1 MEALRGLRDNVQNV
15 RANAYWTVRSG
26 ICHNYLKTLF
36 TILFRLPSC
45 PVSALLENRSSF
57 LYNHAFIISFADDP
71 VLELLKSMG
80 PSSIDAEI
88 RCLGPSA
95 GGDIRL
101 LELFMLFI
109 EHQIGTRR
117 DFELTEAFLA
127 LFLKVMSDIHLRPLF
142 AIEYPA

>member
-1 MEALRGLRDNVQNV
+1 MSQ
-15 RANAYWTVRSG
+15 
-26 ICHNYLKTLF
+26 
-36 TILFRLPSC
+36 LPKNFVYHLVPSSMDC
-45 PVSALLENRSSF
+45 SSF
-57 LYNHAFIISFADDP
+57 RKRVKFLILPCFHLSFADDP